1 MLAAGSLVFSAMLQS
16 EGFAE
21 NKTNVLKID
30 DLEPPVV
37 KEMLRFHTDRVENMD
52 QLAKNLLVAAD
63 KYLDIDYIDSLKS
76 NCQLALAETLT
87 VENCCQLLALADSH
101 SAADLKNVA
110 MKFTIR
116 HLDELMK
123 CESWRQLKRT
133 YPHLGF
139 QVVETMVC
147 VCYATTD
154 EEESSSDQ

>member
-21 NKTNVLKID
+21 NKTNILEID

-76 NCQLALAETLT
+76 NCQLALAEMLT
-87 VENCCQLLALADSH
+87 VE
-101 SAADLKNVA
+101 
-110 MKFTIR
+110 
-116 HLDELMK
+116 
-123 CESWRQLKRT
+123 
-133 YPHLGF
+133 
-139 QVVETMVC
+139 
-147 VCYATTD
+147 
-154 EEESSSDQ
+154 